1 MSVEIII
8 PIAAVIILWLL
19 FTWSIKVFKASIKTL
34 LIILAI
40 FFLVQIFFDIDSQ
53 QIIQEV
59 IRMINYIE
67 QLILGK

>member
-19 FTWSIKVFKASIKTL
+19 FTWSIQVFKASIKTL
-34 LIILAI
+34 LVILAI
-40 FFLVQIFFDIDSQ
+40 FFLVQFVFGINSQ
-53 QIIQEV
+53 EIIQE
-59 IRMINYIE
+59 ISRMVNYIE

>member
-34 LIILAI
+34 LIIVAI
-40 FFLVQIFFDIDSQ
+40 FFLVQIVFGIDSQ

-59 IRMINYIE
+59 IRIINYIE
-67 QLILGK
+67 QLVLGK

>member
-1 MSVEIII
+1 MSIEIII
-8 PIAAVIILWLL
+8 SIAAVIILWLL

-34 LIILAI
+34 LVILAI
-40 FFLVQIFFDIDSQ
+40 FFLVQIVFGINSQ

-59 IRMINYIE
+59 IRMVNYIK

>member
-1 MSVEIII
+1 MSIEIII
-8 PIAAVIILWLL
+8 PIAAVIILLLL
-19 FTWSIKVFKASIKTL
+19 FTWSIQVFKASIKTL

-40 FFLVQIFFDIDSQ
+40 FFLVQIVFGIDSQ

-59 IRMINYIE
+59 IRIVNYIE

>member
-8 PIAAVIILWLL
+8 PIAAVIILLLL
-19 FTWSIKVFKASIKTL
+19 FTWSIQVFKASIKTL

-40 FFLVQIFFDIDSQ
+40 FFLVQIVFGIDSQ

-59 IRMINYIE
+59 IRIVNYIE
-67 QLILGK
+67 QLILGQ